1 MKTQSFTAHRDHL
14 LVLDPDDE
22 FVASLTDFAKKNRIE
37 GGSFSAIGAFQRA
50 TIAYWNRETKVYEN
64 IEIEEQVEVLAL
76 SGSIAR
82 ASDDVKIHAHAVLGR
97 RYGSTVGGRN
107 ALSGS
112 GRTAVVG
119 VTALISSYSR
129 RLPLRRHGWRCYPD
143 CRTRMTASAAT

>member
-22 FVASLTDFAKKNRIE
+22 CVASLTDFAKKNRIE

-97 RYGSTVGGRN
+97 RYGSTIGGQPFR
-107 ALSGS
+107 
-112 GRTAVVG
+112 AVVFPTLG
-119 VTALISSYSR
+119 LCAGHFRTQLDR
-129 RLPLRRHGWRCYPD
+129 RKD
-143 CRTRMTASAAT
+143 E